1 MKMKRY
7 LIGAAGLFALLTV
20 ILISCQKSIDSN
32 PSITPTGQSKLSI
45 FLTDGPYDY
54 QKVLIDIQGI
64 RVKVD
69 TCEKEE
75 DEDCDDYK
83 DSLERECEVWDTL
96 DIRAGVYD
104 ILNLQN
110 GIDTLLAS
118 GFYPSGEI
126 EKIQFILGN
135 NNSVMVDSVVHPL
148 KLRNN
153 KDYIY
158 VKIRHEDLDSI
169 TNNNFVLY
177 LDFDVARSIQY
188 VNGSYWLKPY
198 LKPFGKHSTG
208 EIEGKVRPVQAHG
221 MIKAYNSTDTAFAR
235 PDHHEGEFK
244 IRGLKPGTYDV
255 WIEGRNGYRDS
266 TIRNVSVKRGDDT
279 KLGTIIL
286 QK

>member
-1 MKMKRY
+1 MKSY
-7 LIGAAGLFALLTV
+7 LIGALGFFALLSI
-20 ILISCQKSIDSN
+20 ILISCQKDIVNN
-32 PSITPTGQSKLSI
+32 PEATPAGQSKLSI

-75 DEDCDDYK
+75 DEDCDDYE
-83 DSLERECEVWDTL
+83 DSLDRDCDVWDTL

-135 NNSVMVDSVVHPL
+135 NNSVMVDSVEHPL
-148 KLRNN
+148 KLRDN
-153 KDYIY
+153 KNYIY
-158 VKIRHEDLDSI
+158 VKIEHENIDSI

-177 LDFDVARSIQY
+177 LDFDVARSIKLI
-188 VNGSYWLKPY
+188 NGTYWLKPY
-198 LKPFGKHSTG
+198 LKPFGEHSTG

-221 MIKAYNSTDTAFAR
+221 MIKAYNATDTAFAR
-235 PDHHEGEFK
+235 PDHNEGEFK
-244 IRGLKPGTYDV
+244 IRGLKSGTYDV
-255 WIEGRNGYRDS
+255 WIEGRNGYRDT
-266 TIRNVSVKRGDDT
+266 TIKSVNVRRGEDT
-279 KLGTIIL
+279 KLGTIFL
-286 QK
+286 KQ

>member
-1 MKMKRY
+1 MRRY
-7 LIGAAGLFALLTV
+7 LIGALGFFALLTIV
-20 ILISCQKSIDSN
+20 LISCQKSIVSDLN
-32 PSITPTGQSKLSI
+32 AIPTGQSKLSI

-83 DSLERECEVWDTL
+83 DSLDRDCEVWDTL

-126 EKIQFILGN
+126 EKVQFILGN

-148 KLRNN
+148 KLKEN
-153 KDYIY
+153 KNYIY
-158 VKIRHEDLDSI
+158 VKIEHENIDSI

-177 LDFDVARSIQY
+177 LDFDVARSIKL
-188 VNGSYWLKPY
+188 VNGTYWLKPY

-221 MIKAYNSTDTAFAR
+221 MIKAYNTTDTAFAR

-255 WIEGRNGYRDS
+255 WIEGRNGYKDT
-266 TIRNVSVKRGDDT
+266 TITAVNVRRGEDT
-279 KLGTIIL
+279 KLGTIFL
-286 QK
+286 KQ